1 VSGGDGG
8 PKQSRRPGGR
18 RSAAGRRTTAGE
30 TRFKLTL
37 EYDGSAFGGWQVQ
50 PGGPTVQGE
59 LERIVRRLTGER
71 RVVAGAGR
79 TDSGVHAT
87 GQVAAVTMPERWTAA
102 ELARSLNATLP
113 PTIWVRAAEAVALGF
128 DPRRQATARN
138 YEYRVGLAPR
148 AASPFRRRWCWP
160 LCRPFD
166 LEAAA
171 SAARHLNGTRNFR
184 AFAKSGQ
191 PQRGTACRVLAAR
204 WARWE
209 TREGPEQRDA
219 TDEGALGVVFRI
231 SANRFLHRMV
241 RYLVGTMVD
250 VARGRRDAEEL
261 GILLGDKPSS
271 LRTSRPAPPQGL
283 FLTDVRYDTET
294 EEP

>member
-1 VSGGDGG
+1 MGGGDGG
-8 PKQSRRPGGR
+8 PEES
-18 RSAAGRRTTAGE
+18 RRTTAGE

-37 EYDGSAFGGWQVQ
+37 EYDGSAFRGWQVQ

-113 PTIWVRAAEAVALGF
+113 PTIWVRAAEVVAPGF
-128 DPRRQATARN
+128 DPRRQATART
-138 YEYRVGLAPR
+138 YEYRVGLAPQ

-166 LEAAA
+166 LEAVA
-171 SAARHLNGTRNFR
+171 SAARHLNGIRDFR

-209 TREGPEQRDA
+209 EREQRDA

>member
-1 VSGGDGG
+1 MGGGGDRWDSEQ
-8 PKQSRRPGGR
+8 P
-18 RSAAGRRTTAGE
+18 AGARTVAG

-37 EYDGSAFGGWQVQ
+37 EYDGSAFRGWQVQ

-59 LERIVRRLTGER
+59 VERIVRRLTGER

-87 GQVAAVTMPERWTAA
+87 GQVAAVTMPARWTAA
-102 ELARSLNATLP
+102 ELVRSLNATLP
-113 PTIWVRAAEAVALGF
+113 PTIWVRAAEAVAPGF
-128 DPRRQATARN
+128 DPRRQATARS
-138 YEYRVGLAPR
+138 YEYRIGIAPH

-166 LEAAA
+166 LDAAMR
-171 SAARHLNGTRNFR
+171 AARHLTGTRDFR

-191 PQRGTACRVLAAR
+191 PQRGTACRVFAAR
-204 WARWE
+204 WTLWE
-209 TREGPEQRDA
+209 PREGRARRDA
-219 TDEGALGVVFRI
+219 TDNEGALGVVFRI

-250 VARGRRDAEEL
+250 MATGRRDLEEL
-261 GILLGDKPSS
+261 GLLLGEEPSS

-283 FLTDVRYDTET
+283 FLAGVRYDTET
-294 EEP
+294 EET

>member
-1 VSGGDGG
+1 MGGGDGG
-8 PKQSRRPGGR
+8 PEES
-18 RSAAGRRTTAGE
+18 RRTTAGE

-37 EYDGSAFGGWQVQ
+37 EYDGSAFRGWQVQ

-59 LERIVRRLTGER
+59 LERIVRRLTRER

-113 PTIWVRAAEAVALGF
+113 PTIWVRAAEVVAPGF
-128 DPRRQATARN
+128 DPRRQATART
-138 YEYRVGLAPR
+138 YEYRVGLAPQ

-171 SAARHLNGTRNFR
+171 SATRHLTGTRDFR

-209 TREGPEQRDA
+209 EREQRDA

-283 FLTDVRYDTET
+283 FLTGVRYDTET

>member
-1 VSGGDGG
+1 MHE
-8 PKQSRRPGGR
+8 
-18 RSAAGRRTTAGE
+18 GE

-37 EYDGSAFGGWQVQ
+37 EYDGSAFRGWQVQ
-50 PGGPTVQGE
+50 PGGVTVQGE
-59 LERIVRRLTGER
+59 LERVLRRMTGER

-87 GQVAAVTMPERWTAA
+87 GQVAAVTMPARWTAA

-113 PTIWVRAAEAVALGF
+113 PAVWVRRAEAVAPGF
-128 DPRRQATARN
+128 DPRRQATARC
-138 YEYRVGLAPR
+138 YEYRVGVAPQT
-148 AASPFRRRWCWP
+148 ASPFRRRWCWP
-160 LCRPFD
+160 LCRPLD

-171 SAARHLNGTRNFR
+171 RAARHLAGTRDFR

-191 PQRGTACRVLAAR
+191 PERGTACRVFAAE
-204 WARWE
+204 WKPWCGAD
-209 TREGPEQRDA
+209 QS
-219 TDEGALGVVFRI
+219 ALGVVFRI

-250 VARGRRDAEEL
+250 VALARRDAEEL
-261 GILLGDKPSS
+261 GLLLGDEASS

-283 FLTDVRYDTET
+283 FLAEVRYDTET
-294 EEP
+294 QRNR

>member
-1 VSGGDGG
+1 MSGRDG
-8 PKQSRRPGGR
+8 RPEEGR
-18 RSAAGRRTTAGE
+18 RQGGQRSAAGE

-37 EYDGSAFGGWQVQ
+37 EYDGSAFRGWQVQ

-87 GQVAAVTMPERWTAA
+87 GQVAAVTMPGRWTPA
-102 ELARSLNATLP
+102 ELARSLNATLS
-113 PTIWVRAAEAVALGF
+113 PTIWVCAAEAVAPGF
-128 DPRRQATARN
+128 DPRRQATARS

-166 LEAAA
+166 LDAAA
-171 SAARHLNGTRNFR
+171 RAARRLTGTRDFR

-191 PQRGTACRVLAAR
+191 PQRGTACRVLAAQ
-204 WARWE
+204 WE
-209 TREGPEQRDA
+209 PWDERDGRGA
-219 TDEGALGVVFRI
+219 TDDGTLGVVFRI

-261 GILLGDKPSS
+261 GVLLGDEPSS

-283 FLTDVRYDTET
+283 FLTNVSYDTET
-294 EEP
+294 WEP